1 MMDQL
6 HEKQSSLIAYLRG
19 LGKTA
24 IAFSG
29 GVDST
34 FLLKTAYDALGDD
47 VLAIIGKTV
56 SVPNREYLEAVSFCR
71 SLGVQHTVIGIDQ
84 MSIEGFADNPPE
96 RCYLCKKALFAAF
109 LKEAASRGFSF
120 VAEGSNMDDLGDYRP
135 GLKALSEL
143 GIRSPLREADLTKV
157 DVRALSR
164 ELDLPT
170 WNKPSFACLATR
182 IPCGEEIT
190 EEKLH
195 MVEEAEECLFDL
207 GFTQV
212 RVRHHGEIARIEVV
226 KEEMTKLLEPDV
238 AMIVTGR
245 LREIGFRY
253 ITVDLDGYRTGSTNP
268 KDTIEEENKRE

>member
-1 MMDQL
+1 M
-6 HEKQSSLIAYLRG
+6 
-19 LGKTA
+19 
-24 IAFSG
+24 
-29 GVDST
+29 
-34 FLLKTAYDALGDD
+34 
-47 VLAIIGKTV
+47 
-56 SVPNREYLEAVSFCR
+56 AVSNN
-71 SLGVQHTVIGIDQ
+71 LGID
-84 MSIEGFADNPPE
+84 
-96 RCYLCKKALFAAF
+96 
-109 LKEAASRGFSF
+109 SRLSKSYTKS
-120 VAEGSNMDDLGDYRP
+120 VDGSNSVYKSVS
-135 GLKALSEL
+135 KAMKRVRASVDAVFTQIL
-143 GIRSPLREADLTKV
+143 ADLTKA

>member
-6 HEKQSSLIAYLRG
+6 HEKQSSLIAYLKS

-34 FLLKTAYDALGDD
+34 FLLKTAYDAMGDD

-71 SLGVQHTVIGIDQ
+71 SLGVQHTVIGVDQ

-96 RCYLCKKALFAAF
+96 RCYLCKKALFTAF
-109 LKEAASRGFSF
+109 LKGAASRGFGC

-143 GIRSPLREADLTKV
+143 GIRSPLREAGLTKA
-157 DVRALSR
+157 DIRALSR

-226 KEEMTKLLEPDV
+226 KEEMTKLLESDV

-268 KDTIEEENKRE
+268 KGTIEEENKRE

>member
-1 MMDQL
+1 MDQL

-143 GIRSPLREADLTKV
+143 GIRSPLREADLTKA

-195 MVEEAEECLFDL
+195 MVEEAEESLFDL

-253 ITVDLDGYRTGSTNP
+253 ITVDLDGYRTGSMNL
-268 KDTIEEENKRE
+268 KK

>member
-1 MMDQL
+1 MDQL

-143 GIRSPLREADLTKV
+143 GIRSPLREADLTKA

-190 EEKLH
+190 EEKLY

-268 KDTIEEENKRE
+268 KGTIEEENKRE

>member
-1 MMDQL
+1 MDQL

-143 GIRSPLREADLTKV
+143 GIRSPLREADLTKA
-157 DVRALSR
+157 DIRALSR

-268 KDTIEEENKRE
+268 KGTIEEENKRE

>member
-1 MMDQL
+1 MDQL

-120 VAEGSNMDDLGDYRP
+120 VAEGSNMDDLGDYR
-135 GLKALSEL
+135 
-143 GIRSPLREADLTKV
+143 
-157 DVRALSR
+157 LSR

-268 KDTIEEENKRE
+268 KDTIDEENKRE

>member
-1 MMDQL
+1 MDQL

-34 FLLKTAYDALGDD
+34 FLLKTAHDALGDD

-135 GLKALSEL
+135 GL
-143 GIRSPLREADLTKV
+143 
-157 DVRALSR
+157 RA
-164 ELDLPT
+164 
-170 WNKPSFACLATR
+170 
-182 IPCGEEIT
+182 
-190 EEKLH
+190 
-195 MVEEAEECLFDL
+195 VEELA
-207 GFTQV
+207 
-212 RVRHHGEIARIEVV
+212 V
-226 KEEMTKLLEPDV
+226 KSPRRAAGLYKAD
-238 AMIVTGR
+238 I
-245 LREIGFRY
+245 REISKAMGLP
-253 ITVDLDGYRTGSTNP
+253 IP
-268 KDTIEEENKRE
+268 

>member
-1 MMDQL
+1 MDQL
-6 HEKQSSLIAYLRG
+6 HEKQSSLIAYLKS

-34 FLLKTAYDALGDD
+34 FLLKTAYVAMGDD

-96 RCYLCKKALFAAF
+96 RCYLCKKALFTAF
-109 LKEAASRGFSF
+109 LKEAASRGFGC

-143 GIRSPLREADLTKV
+143 GIRSPLREAGLTKA
-157 DVRALSR
+157 DVRSLSR

-170 WNKPSFACLATR
+170 WKKPSFACLATR
-182 IPCGEEIT
+182 IPCGEEVT
-190 EEKLH
+190 EDKLH

-212 RVRHHGEIARIEVV
+212 RVRHHGEIARIEVE
-226 KEEMTKLLEPDV
+226 KEEMIKLLESDI
-238 AMIVTGR
+238 AMTVTAR

-268 KDTIEEENKRE
+268 KDTIEEESKRE

>member
-1 MMDQL
+1 MDQL
-6 HEKQSSLIAYLRG
+6 HEKQSSLIAYLKS

-34 FLLKTAYDALGDD
+34 FLLKTAYDAMGDD

-71 SLGVQHTVIGIDQ
+71 SLGVQHTVIGVDQ

-96 RCYLCKKALFAAF
+96 RCYLCKKALFTAF
-109 LKEAASRGFSF
+109 LKGAASRGFGC

-143 GIRSPLREADLTKV
+143 GIRSPLREAGLTKA
-157 DVRALSR
+157 DIRALSR

-226 KEEMTKLLEPDV
+226 KEEMTKLLESDV

-268 KDTIEEENKRE
+268 KGTIEEENKRE

>member
-1 MMDQL
+1 MDQL

-143 GIRSPLREADLTKV
+143 GIRSPLREADLTKA

-195 MVEEAEECLFDL
+195 MVEEAEESLFDL

-253 ITVDLDGYRTGSTNP
+253 ITVDLDGYREGSTNQ
-268 KDTIEEENKRE
+268 KDTIELTM